1 MSKESSVAEMVVKE
15 GEIKHVKWSW
25 RRRLFRW
32 EEELAEVCE
41 SLILGAINSVEGEDR
56 WKRGE
61 SVYTV

>member
-1 MSKESSVAEMVVKE
+1 MVVKE